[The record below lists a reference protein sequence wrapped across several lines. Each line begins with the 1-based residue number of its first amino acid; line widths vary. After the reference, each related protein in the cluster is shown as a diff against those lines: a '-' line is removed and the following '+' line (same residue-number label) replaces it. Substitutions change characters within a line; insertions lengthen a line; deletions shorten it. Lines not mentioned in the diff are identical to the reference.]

1 MKASKMIKYAPPYQL
16 ITVKKGHYGLSLYAN
31 QELPSEWDGE
41 VTRVLTNRDVLV
53 IRIESEGE
61 DDEC

>member
-16 ITVKKGHYGLSLYAN
+16 VTVKKGHYGLSLYAN

-41 VTRVLTNRDVLV
+41 VIKVTARDNVLIVRV
-53 IRIESEGE
+53 EGE
-61 DDEC
+61 DDE